1 MFIQSSKKKVAR
13 VHVCSSFLL
22 FLSSALS
29 GYVFSLAS
37 LPPPLEVKNG
47 LATNLKPF
55 SPLWKISDN
64 TVFSEGDSLY
74 IC

>member
-1 MFIQSSKKKVAR
+1 MAR
-13 VHVCSSFLL
+13 VHARSSFLL

-29 GYVFSLAS
+29 GCVFFPGL
-37 LPPPLEVKNG
+37 LPPPPEVKNG
-47 LATNLKPF
+47 LASGLLATNLKPF

-64 TVFSEGDSLY
+64 TVFSEGDYLY